1 MRYLCAICSYVHV
14 CEFKTIERY
23 VGASFVLGFLQL
35 FCCIV
40 SEVCVCVCARACV
53 CVCVC
58 MHASVHECQV

>member
-1 MRYLCAICSYVHV
+1 MRFVLWYV

-40 SEVCVCVCARACV
+40 SKVCMCVRACVRVCVRVCVCVCA
-53 CVCVC
+53 
-58 MHASVHECQV
+58 HECA